1 MSTSHA
7 LIDLV
12 EEISTSLDKK
22 KYTLGVFI
30 DLKKAFD
37 TVNHSVLIEKINH
50 YGIRGVAENWIKS
63 YLFGTELLGNIKLPR
78 EAVCCCNT
86 SCEDGSH
93 IEDIQCLYYDIV
105 NSLHTAASDTIP
117 SSKSNSH
124 SVNNITPG
132 WNDFVK
138 AANSEARDVSTF
150 WIRSSKP
157 RYGEVFDDV
166 KTSRAKFRYLLRQC
180 RRNEASVRAD
190 IITRD
195 LCKKDTKL
203 FWKHVSK
210 QNNSSTSLADTVGG
224 ATGRES
230 IAFMWSSH

>member
-1 MSTSHA
+1 MNIGYGMQSSDHFP
-7 LIDLV
+7 LSLCIDVKSVHRL
-12 EEISTSLDKK
+12 EIESVPTQCRLNWSKASARDKSA
-22 KYTLGVFI
+22 YT
-30 DLKKAFD
+30 DKC
-37 TVNHSVLIEKINH
+37 
-50 YGIRGVAENWIKS
+50 AE
-63 YLFGTELLGNIKLPR
+63 LFGNIKLPR

-93 IEDIQCLYYDIV
+93 IENIQCLYYDIV

-138 AANSEARDVSTF
+138 AAHSEARDAFKF

-157 RYGEVFDDV
+157 RQGEVFDDM
-166 KTSRAKFRYLLRQC
+166 KTSRAKFKYLLRQC

-190 IITRD
+190 ILAKD
-195 LCKKDTKL
+195 LCKKDIVQRNPEK
-203 FWKHVSK
+203 
-210 QNNSSTSLADTVGG
+210 ACVGVIMNFYG
-224 ATGRES
+224 
-230 IAFMWSSH
+230 